1 MKKLYWIFLLFPLL
15 SNAQQLPERSSFYSN
30 SFIWNPA
37 MTGLWDYW
45 ELGLT
50 YRQEWLGFEDA
61 PVTATLNVQ
70 YPFPKEHMSLGG
82 FFMHDNIN
90 PIVMNSFG
98 FTYAYRVDLG
108 RRRTDLL
115 TIGLMGTLN
124 HFFVD
129 GKEIV
134 VNDQDDPLVPTG
146 ENNKFGP
153 NAGAGIFYTSYGK
166 SEFEKDRFFAGLAI
180 TQLLPGNI
188 RLDEFGSDAS
198 LKRNIHGNAI
208 VGARFVNENTF
219 IEPSLWIN
227 YSAVNLLD
235 MNLGVR
241 FEREDAFWA
250 GLTYSTTQTIFLQTG
265 LAMKNGLAKDGVLRI
280 GALGSFNVGTFGKA
294 RGLGFEFYG
303 AYRFGDL

>member
-146 ENNKFGP
+146 RTINSAPMRGP
-153 NAGAGIFYTSYGK
+153 AYFILRM
-166 SEFEKDRFFAGLAI
+166 EK
-180 TQLLPGNI
+180 
-188 RLDEFGSDAS
+188 AS
-198 LKRNIHGNAI
+198 LKRT
-208 VGARFVNENTF
+208 V
-219 IEPSLWIN
+219 
-227 YSAVNLLD
+227 
-235 MNLGVR
+235 
-241 FEREDAFWA
+241 
-250 GLTYSTTQTIFLQTG
+250 FLQ
-265 LAMKNGLAKDGVLRI
+265 AWPSRNYCPAI
-280 GALGSFNVGTFGKA
+280 SGSTNSAATPV
-294 RGLGFEFYG
+294 
-303 AYRFGDL
+303 